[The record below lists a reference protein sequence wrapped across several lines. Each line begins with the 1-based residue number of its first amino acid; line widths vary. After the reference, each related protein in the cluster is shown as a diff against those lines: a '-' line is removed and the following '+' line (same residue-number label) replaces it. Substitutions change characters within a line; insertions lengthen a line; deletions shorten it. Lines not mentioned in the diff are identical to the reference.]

1 MGIRGRKKEK
11 QIQIIGGLFGILV
24 AAASLFYFFHAEK
37 AQAEKRMVEIVNYV
51 KVQCS
56 TYTHFNEDLRNQK
69 VFFARL
75 KVPDR

>member
-1 MGIRGRKKEK
+1 MGIKGRKKEK

-37 AQAEKRMVEIVNYV
+37 AQAEKRMVEMVNYV

-56 TYTHFNEDLRNQK
+56 TTLISMNLRNQK

>member
-1 MGIRGRKKEK
+1 MGIKGRKKEK

-24 AAASLFYFFHAEK
+24 AVFSLFYFFHAEK
-37 AQAEKRMVEIVNYV
+37 AQAEKRMVEIQPTLISMN
-51 KVQCS
+51 
-56 TYTHFNEDLRNQK
+56 LRNQK